1 MRKYNRIVR
10 IGKSLIPVMLV
21 PIGIYMGMETSK
33 QHRIETNIKNAV
45 TKNVE
50 IVCTTPDSTRHLSWT
65 SDVEV
70 ATTTVDDTYSTTEP
84 NWNNLGNVLPVLD
97 SDCTITLDKDLQNY
111 IYNTSVEFG
120 VPYELTLAVCYMES
134 KFTADVNNAGT
145 NTDGTTD
152 WGIMGLNDMY
162 LQANCDLYNN
172 GIMIDAY
179 NPYQNIYIGVQI
191 LASNLNY
198 FNGNILDAANAYNLG
213 PAGWE
218 NMKSCGQSWY
228 YGDTV
233 LRYIDVLKTM
243 I

>member
-1 MRKYNRIVR
+1 MRKYNRFVR
-10 IGKSLIPVMLV
+10 IGKSLIPVMLI
-21 PIGIYMGMETSK
+21 PIGIHMGMETSR
-33 QHRIETNIKNAV
+33 QHTIETNIENVIAENV
-45 TKNVE
+45 ETSNTKNCS
-50 IVCTTPDSTRHLSWT
+50 INQLSWT
-65 SDVEV
+65 DDGPTDVTV
-70 ATTTVDDTYSTTEP
+70 ANDSNDD
-84 NWNNLGNVLPVLD
+84 NWSNLGNVLPVLD
-97 SDCTITLDKDLQNY
+97 SDYTITLDTDLQNY
-111 IYNTSVEFG
+111 IYDTSVEFG

-162 LQANCDLYNN
+162 LQTNCDLYNN

>member
-10 IGKSLIPVMLV
+10 IGKSLIPVMLI
-21 PIGIYMGMETSK
+21 PIGIHMGMETSR
-33 QHRIETNIKNAV
+33 QHTIETNIENVIAENV
-45 TKNVE
+45 ETPNTKNCN
-50 IVCTTPDSTRHLSWT
+50 INQLSWT
-65 SDVEV
+65 DDELVDVT
-70 ATTTVDDTYSTTEP
+70 AVDGSNND
-84 NWNNLGNVLPVLD
+84 NWRNLGNVLPVLD
-97 SDCTITLDKDLQNY
+97 SDYTITLDTDLQNY
-111 IYNTSVEFG
+111 IYDTSVEFG

-152 WGIMGLNDMY
+152 WGIMGLNDLY

-191 LASNLNY
+191 LANNLNY
-198 FNGNILDAANAYNLG
+198 FGGNILDAANAYNLG

>member
-1 MRKYNRIVR
+1 MCKYNRIVR
-10 IGKSLIPVMLV
+10 IGKSLIPVMLI
-21 PIGIYMGMETSK
+21 PIGIHMGMETSR
-33 QHRIETNIKNAV
+33 QHTIETNIENV
-45 TKNVE
+45 IVENVETSNTKNCG
-50 IVCTTPDSTRHLSWT
+50 INQLSWT
-65 SDVEV
+65 DDEPTDVTV
-70 ATTTVDDTYSTTEP
+70 ANDSNDD
-84 NWNNLGNVLPVLD
+84 NWSNLGNVLPVLD
-97 SDCTITLDKDLQNY
+97 SDYTITLDTDLQNY
-111 IYNTSVEFG
+111 IYDTSVEFG

-152 WGIMGLNDMY
+152 WGIMGLNDLY
-162 LQANCDLYNN
+162 LQTNCDLYNN

-233 LRYIDVLKTM
+233 LRYIDVLRTM